1 MRKALLSS
9 LLLVMLLLSA
19 CGSKTT
25 ATPVTPTT
33 APTAATGVATP
44 AGAKPGECQV
54 AANPIF
60 RPQPASAAT
69 YAPISAA
76 DHIEGPDTALITLI
90 EYSDFT

>member
-33 APTAATGVATP
+33 APTAATAATP
-44 AGAKPGECQV
+44 AGAKPGECQL
-54 AANPIF
+54 APSPIF
-60 RPQPASAAT
+60 VAQPASAAV
-69 YAPISAA
+69 YAPISTS
-76 DHIEGPDTALITLI
+76 DHIEGSDTAVMTLI

>member
-9 LLLVMLLLSA
+9 LLLVMLLLTA

-33 APTAATGVATP
+33 EPTSATAATP

-60 RPQPASAAT
+60 KPQPASAAV
-69 YAPISAA
+69 YAPISSS
-76 DHIEGPDTALITLI
+76 DHIEGSDTALITLI